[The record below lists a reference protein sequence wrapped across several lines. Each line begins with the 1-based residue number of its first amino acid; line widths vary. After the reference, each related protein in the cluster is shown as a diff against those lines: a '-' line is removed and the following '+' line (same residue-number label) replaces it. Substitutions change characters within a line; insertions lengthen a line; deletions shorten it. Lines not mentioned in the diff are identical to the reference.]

1 MKSFEYR
8 GFDRGGAGARG
19 LIEALDPKDARERLS
34 RRGILV
40 ERLHEAG
47 ARASAS
53 NRGFQPDTRAVVYRE
68 LGALLV
74 AGLPLDKALDLLI
87 QSPEWAGQSGLLAG
101 VRDRVR
107 EGLSLHA
114 ALAGAVGGLPP
125 FEEALIEVG
134 ERTGALGKG
143 LDRLAGFL
151 EQDLAVREKA
161 SNALVYP
168 LILLGVALI
177 AILVIVLVLFP
188 VFSKMLAQMK
198 IPLPWITRAVLAGG
212 RLATVVLPAL
222 LLAAMLSAGWVRAR
236 VHASDAAR
244 VRLDR
249 LRLALPVWGRAA
261 RAMIRLRFCR
271 SLAAL
276 LQGGVPIIE
285 AVKLA
290 GRSTGN
296 AWVAEQV
303 AGSTDRLRQGVP
315 LADTLVA
322 VDGLDGG
329 LTGWVRAGEASADLP
344 AMLESA
350 SQRYQQA
357 WERQHSRLLALL
369 SPAVILV
376 VGALVLA
383 VALAVLLPLMSLN
396 RSVLGG

>member
-8 GFDRGGAGARG
+8 GYDRGGAATRG

-34 RRGILV
+34 RRGILA
-40 ERLHEAG
+40 ERLSEAG
-47 ARASAS
+47 SKAAAT
-53 NRGFQPDTRAVVYRE
+53 RGFPPDLRAVVYRE
-68 LGALLV
+68 LGALLI
-74 AGLPLDKALDLLI
+74 AGLPLDRALDLLI
-87 QSPEWAGQSGLLAG
+87 QSPEWSGQSGLLAG

-114 ALAGAVGGLPP
+114 ALALAAGGLPP
-125 FEEALIEVG
+125 FEQALIEVG
-134 ERTGALGKG
+134 ERTGELGRG
-143 LDRLAGFL
+143 LERLAGFL

-168 LILLGVALI
+168 LILLGVAIL

-188 VFSKMLAQMK
+188 VFSKMLDQMK

-212 RLATVVLPAL
+212 RASTVLLPAT
-222 LLAAMLSAGWVRAR
+222 LLAGILGAGWIRAR
-236 VHASDAAR
+236 VHASEAAR
-244 VRLDR
+244 ARLDR
-249 LRLALPVWGRAA
+249 LRLSLPVWGRTG
-261 RAMIRLRFCR
+261 RAMNSLRFCR
-271 SLAAL
+271 AL
-276 LQGGVPIIE
+276 GAMLHGGVPIIE

-296 AWVAEQV
+296 LWVAGQV
-303 AGSTDRLRQGVP
+303 DTAAESLRQGVP
-315 LADTLVA
+315 LADALVP
-322 VDGLDGG
+322 VEGLEGG

-344 AMLESA
+344 GMLASA

-357 WERQHSRLLALL
+357 WERQHARLLALL